1 MATESSPPT
10 AAPAVTPIKTLVLDA
25 GPLLSL
31 TPLRNL
37 ATRYLTTPAVL
48 AELRDVNARDHWE
61 RLKLLA
67 GVDVEVREPDALSMT
82 KVMAW
87 AKHTGDVAVL
97 SRTDMGVIAL
107 TYAAEVEMNGFANI
121 REVPGKVPVGS
132 TTPSS
137 SQPAP
142 STAGASSAATTV
154 PKAPSVNPWKVA
166 PPPEVPQPML
176 NEAQEDAFPTLQSA
190 APKDSDITEK
200 MNGMS
205 ITEKRDST
213 ARDPAPESQHTTEE
227 STTLKQADGEI
238 TRVNKR
244 EQVYAE
250 EDDEVFSNNDVNG
263 DSDDSDSDDAEWIT
277 PENVVT
283 HKAQDLGLAPA
294 VASNYSA
301 EGVFQPSGKTRK
313 DRGRKG
319 KGKPVAQH
327 VGKPLDVACMTGDY
341 AVQNVLMQIG
351 LNLVG
356 SGGKKI
362 AQVKS
367 WVLRCHACF
376 KVCKDPSKKFCPSCG
391 SPSLIRAS
399 VTTTGGSTPTTQ
411 IHLKQNYQYRTR
423 GTRYAIPE
431 PKMGSAKGQKVG
443 GSGLILREDQKEFM
457 VGMRREDIRRQ
468 KEERQLEKA
477 AKAQAEGKGKGLGSW
492 NDPDWIPE
500 ILAVGMSGKGRHTSS
515 GENLPQ
521 IGHGRRNP
529 NQVRKTRK

>member
-1 MATESSPPT
+1 MTSETTPQAQPQPT
-10 AAPAVTPIKTLVLDA
+10 SITVTPIKTLILDA

-61 RLKLLA
+61 RLKLLPD
-67 GVDVEVREPDALSMT
+67 VQVEVREPDALSMT

-97 SRTDMGVIAL
+97 SRTDMGVVAL

-121 REVPGKVPVGS
+121 REVPGKNPVGVDG
-132 TTPSS
+132 PSLAH
-137 SQPAP
+137 PAP
-142 STAGASSAATTV
+142 STKGSAAPTTV
-154 PKAPSVNPWKVA
+154 PKAPSINPWKVA
-166 PPPEVPQPML
+166 QPPQ
-176 NEAQEDAFPTLQSA
+176 NEAKQEQEDAFPSLQTA
-190 APKDSDITEK
+190 APKDKEADVTEK
-200 MNGMS
+200 MNSMS
-205 ITEKRDST
+205 IAEKRDDSKGDAT
-213 ARDPAPESQHTTEE
+213 SAVQEE
-227 STTLKQADGEI
+227 EAAEPVRS
-238 TRVNKR
+238 NKR
-244 EQVYAE
+244 EQVYASE
-250 EDDEVFSNNDVNG
+250 DEDDASSNSDADDT
-263 DSDDSDSDDAEWIT
+263 DSENDAEWIT

-294 VASNYSA
+294 ADTNFSA
-301 EGVFQPSGKTRK
+301 QGVFQPSGKTRK
-313 DRGRKG
+313 DRGRKN
-319 KGKPVAQH
+319 KKPVPQH

-411 IHLKQNYQYRTR
+411 IHLKQNYQFRTR

-431 PKMGSAKGQKVG
+431 PKMGRAKGQQAG

-457 VGMRREDIRRQ
+457 TGMRREDIRRQ

-500 ILAVGMSGKGRHTSS
+500 ILAVGMSGKGRHAT

>member
-1 MATESSPPT
+1 MATETPPQASPQPSSSTT
-10 AAPAVTPIKTLVLDA
+10 ATPIKTLILDA

-48 AELRDVNARDHWE
+48 AELRDVNAREHWE
-61 RLKLLA
+61 RLKLLPD
-67 GVDVEVREPDALSMT
+67 VDVEVREPDALSMT

-87 AKHTGDVAVL
+87 AKYTGDVAVL

-121 REVPGKVPVGS
+121 REVPGKDPIGVNG
-132 TTPSS
+132 TPSI
-137 SQPAP
+137 QPAP
-142 STAGASSAATTV
+142 STKGAAAPTTV

-166 PPPEVPQPML
+166 QPAQPTQT
-176 NEAQEDAFPTLQSA
+176 EAQEEEAFPSLQSA
-190 APKDSDITEK
+190 APKDVDVTEK
-200 MNGMS
+200 MNSMS
-205 ITEKRDST
+205 IAEKQDDNEGDAVVEQTEDEPTALELEQTEPIRST
-213 ARDPAPESQHTTEE
+213 
-227 STTLKQADGEI
+227 
-238 TRVNKR
+238 KR
-244 EQVYAE
+244 EQVYASE
-250 EDDEVFSNNDVNG
+250 DEDDASANSDADDDT
-263 DSDDSDSDDAEWIT
+263 DSENDAEWIT

-294 VASNYSA
+294 ADTNFTT
-301 EGVFQPSGKTRK
+301 EGVFQPSGKIRK
-313 DRGRKG
+313 DRGRKN
-319 KGKPVAQH
+319 KKPVPQH

-362 AQVKS
+362 GQVKS

-376 KVCKDPSKKFCPSCG
+376 N
-391 SPSLIRAS
+391 PSLIRAS
-399 VTTTGGSTPTTQ
+399 VTTTGGSIPTTQ

-431 PKMGSAKGQKVG
+431 PKMGRAKGQQAG

-457 VGMRREDIRRQ
+457 TGMRREDIRRQ

-500 ILAVGMSGKGRHTSS
+500 ILAVGMSGKGRHAT